1 MYDSIKMDIEHEARI
16 TCPNYEKLFNANE
29 LQIQHFIYILL
40 PCVKFT
46 ATCVKFTVNI
56 NKITTNYK
64 KKLHAHREKN
74 DQMRL

>member
-1 MYDSIKMDIEHEARI
+1 MDIEHEARI

-40 PCVKFT
+40 PCV
-46 ATCVKFTVNI
+46 NI

-74 DQMRL
+74 DQMRS